1 MAFWQIFLATY
12 YRQDPTTLFLSHTVN
27 HMLLDV
33 RWLQY
38 LLKRPAHK

>member
-1 MAFWQIFLATY
+1 MALWQIFLARH
-12 YRQDPTTLFLSHTVN
+12 YRYDLATLFLRPN
-27 HMLLDV
+27 LKDMLIDV